1 MYAAEFRWRA
11 IVLHYAYS
19 VPCDQ
24 VGRIFG
30 VSGRT
35 VSRWYLQFKQNG
47 HVEPGKQPKKSRRN
61 AEMLS
66 FVSDYVSGNPCF
78 YVEELQEELRQRF
91 GHNVKGVSATSVL
104 RMLRFELGLSRKV
117 LEGRAREAVPQ
128 EIEGFMVKM
137 RTWYSY
143 PEQLVFVDET
153 SKNGLDAARRY
164 TWSPRGQRAIVRTPF
179 ARGNRVSIVAAC
191 DARGFFAWRTTRVMG
206 LPSYI
211 CI

>member
-11 IVLHYAYS
+11 IVLHYTYS

-35 VSRWYLQFKQNG
+35 ANRWYLQFKQNG
-47 HVEPGKQPKKSRRN
+47 HVKPGKQPKKPRHN

-66 FVSDYVSGNPCF
+66 FVSDYVSGNPGF

-117 LEGRAREAVPQ
+117 LERRAREAVPQ

-137 RTWYSY
+137 WIWYSY
-143 PEQLVFVDET
+143 PEQLVT
-153 SKNGLDAARRY
+153 SSEAR
-164 TWSPRGQRAIVRTPF
+164 
-179 ARGNRVSIVAAC
+179 
-191 DARGFFAWRTTRVMG
+191 
-206 LPSYI
+206 
-211 CI
+211 